1 MITFK
6 QVDKLLRT
14 AMVPELI
21 EGTHS
26 DKLCTMTHVAEAVV
40 LEYSKEKEL
49 FLFPGQT
56 DIPVITM
63 KGMTNFD
70 FEHA

>member
-1 MITFK
+1 MISFK
-6 QVDKLLRT
+6 QVNKLLRT
-14 AMVPELI
+14 AMVPEWI
-21 EGTHS
+21 EGKYSHEGT
-26 DKLCTMTHVAEAVV
+26 KTHVAKAVV
-40 LEYSKEKEL
+40 LEYSMEKEL